1 MICLTPQAVRAETNL
16 DPVLKKGAVSPYDG
30 ILLRKERYGFFRSR
44 DEIASRLE
52 TENIELSVLEGK
64 KQGIGPVTACL
75 VGILVGGALVY
86 VVSPKLDSLGSFIG
100 GAIGGGLLVLTFE

>member
-1 MICLTPQAVRAETNL
+1 MSCLNLQVATAQTNL

-30 ILLRKERYGFFRSR
+30 ILLKKERYGFLRAR

-52 TENIELSVLEGK
+52 TENIELAVMGEK
-64 KQGIGPVTACL
+64 KPFMSPVTACL
-75 VGILVGGALVY
+75 IGVLVGGALIY
-86 VVSPKLDSLGSFIG
+86 VVSPKTDSLGAFVG